1 MYGLPIRQQKLR
13 GIAMAKKIKSKS
25 PELEF
30 EEAFDEIAGQDYP
43 PIDDVFLKMIADG
56 DVPLTD
62 DLFFECLRESK
73 NYLRTQ
79 PFRDKVVAWTLEGN
93 RKMLNRIQTSLKPE
107 RRGRPPSKTGGSR
120 KHQIAISYLKNLK
133 LLDNFLMNH
142 AGKSNSTKNAI
153 FRALYPESKIDFRL
167 HQTYQELAIILTCE
181 QWGISERTMRKL
193 RSTVPLLRT

>member
-1 MYGLPIRQQKLR
+1 
-13 GIAMAKKIKSKS
+13 
-25 PELEF
+25 
-30 EEAFDEIAGQDYP
+30 
-43 PIDDVFLKMIADG
+43 
-56 DVPLTD
+56 
-62 DLFFECLRESK
+62 
-73 NYLRTQ
+73 
-79 PFRDKVVAWTLEGN
+79 
-93 RKMLNRIQTSLKPE
+93 MLNRIQTSLKPE